1 MFRPTPS
8 TASRPIRRRAVLAG
22 ALAAGFALPALPMP
36 AGAQDLGTI
45 IDRMLTEYERAVIRE
60 YLRNDGYWVDR
71 HDGGGRG
78 RGNGRGRGGL
88 PPGLQRQVDQGRGL
102 PPGLARQI
110 QRGEGLPPGLQAQ
123 ALPGDLLSRLPRREG
138 TRRVLIDRNVVL
150 IDTATNIILDILT
163 AP

>member
-1 MFRPTPS
+1 MFRPKPS
-8 TASRPIRRRAVLAG
+8 TASRLIRRRAVLTG
-22 ALAAGFALPALPMP
+22 ALAAGLALPTLPMP

-45 IDRMLTEYERAVIRE
+45 VDRVLTEYERAVIRD
-60 YLRNDGYWVDR
+60 YLRNNGYWHR
-71 HDGGGRG
+71 DGGDGRG
-78 RGNGRGRGGL
+78 RGNNRGRGGL

-123 ALPGDLLSRLPRREG
+123 ALPGDLLSRLPRRDG